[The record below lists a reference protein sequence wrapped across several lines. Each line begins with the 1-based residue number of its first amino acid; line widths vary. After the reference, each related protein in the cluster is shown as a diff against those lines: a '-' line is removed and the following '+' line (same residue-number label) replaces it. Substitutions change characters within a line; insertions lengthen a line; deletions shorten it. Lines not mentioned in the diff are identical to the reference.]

1 MKKVVA
7 VILLI
12 TSISG
17 LSADEKSSLASLVLP
32 QGISYSFSPIRLT
45 QDVSIEGSFN
55 KDTRFVDDASTQ
67 VVGRNIEHSS
77 GLNEYN
83 KNMTVDKGGEVH
95 GSFSAGVSIWTGIH
109 AKAEVGGGKHYTE
122 DEKTVTGERN
132 VQSTSSDKTNIY
144 ARTSQDAVKL
154 NDATRGTYGNYYLTF
169 TLTLKN
175 LDPNETYLVGWDN
188 GEPPRV
194 VIEGLSQEILVP
206 YTERKSFSIDI
217 EDRVCKFV
225 YHVVDNVLLQ
235 ELKNLAVKN
244 ELHRLKPKLTGGEF
258 PIISRTSKR
267 NVLNDMKYAG
277 KLNPSTQIILSFGDA
292 KILSP
297 WKVKCY
303 HSRKNG
309 AKKQLVTIR
318 EALEAV
324 NASISA
330 IDSMPGHVF
339 EFDKNGLLHKVS
351 NYTVGFLNKEE
362 NALVGMFVNGDDG
375 TLILDGFDESF
386 LKQPIKNFTSL
397 QFDIVKIDSIIK
409 AYKESPNR
417 YKGLY
422 ERLITDLEKGANKEV
437 LAKILIN
444 SLEEADYKKGIELMF
459 EMYQRRRDL
468 RDMKG
473 LVKVYFSKPKLY
485 PYKDE
490 LPEIVTEIMKR
501 DREWVLCNKECIPFI
516 HNTLIDNDE
525 VQTLLA
531 FLKEPTFEA
540 DTNGVSILR
549 RIARSGK
556 VELMEQVVKVKGYD
570 LKERREKYGD
580 LLLEDA
586 AALNNVE
593 MCQFLISQG
602 LRPDLADGKYR
613 TAIERAASEDAFEAF
628 KYLYESVGGEER
640 YALVYAI
647 ENCSTNVIKF
657 LVERK
662 YGRVYLNKQY
672 GGRTPLCIAAEA
684 GNAEVCK
691 YLVENGASLDWKD
704 DGESPIMAAC
714 KKMKFS
720 VLDYFSSLGKEISY
734 GGFRRLLRDPKGVNW
749 VLNNRTIKKDLP
761 ILAAISYDRVD
772 VVKKLGIGANLD
784 TPLSEYGWYPLQ
796 FAAYCNS
803 IKSIKYLVSRGVN
816 INVKSDKQKLTPL
829 EMACG
834 EGAVDAAKIL
844 YGEEDALLG
853 GAICLAIKN
862 SQKAVI
868 DYFLSIQNSD
878 GSLLFPING
887 KEYSLLMDAV
897 LTGNIEMFDY
907 LHKKGADWNHALKG
921 KCTPLEYV
929 VRRDKI
935 EILKML
941 RNRYNVQIRALP
953 LQSARYGSLECMKY
967 FIETCRVDPNA
978 SWESGCSEGDCGF
991 LLGEAA
997 GNGKTEMCKYLI
1009 EKGADVNATP
1019 VSRRNFLTDGIFKSA
1034 REMAVQGNHWSTV
1047 NYLDSVGAKR

>member
-1 MKKVVA
+1 MKKVFA

-17 LSADEKSSLASLVLP
+17 LCADQKSSLASLVLP
-32 QGISYSFSPIRLT
+32 QGLSYSFSPIRLT

-95 GSFSAGVSIWTGIH
+95 GSSSAGFSIWTGIH
-109 AKAEVGGGKHYTE
+109 VKAEVGGGMHYTQ
-122 DEKTVTGERN
+122 DEKTVKGERN

-154 NDATRGTYGNYYLTF
+154 NDVTRGTYGNYYLTF

-175 LDPNETYLVGWDN
+175 LDPNETYLVRWDN

-235 ELKNLAVKN
+235 ELKNLAAKN

-258 PIISRTSKR
+258 PIISGTSKR
-267 NVLNDMKYAG
+267 NVLNDMRHAEKF
-277 KLNPSTQIILSFGDA
+277 NPSTQIILSFGDA

-318 EALEAV
+318 EALEAI

-330 IDSMPGHVF
+330 IDSMPEHVF

-362 NALVGMFVNGDDG
+362 NTLVGMFVNGDDG

-422 ERLITDLEKGANKEV
+422 ERLITDLGKGANKEV

-444 SLEEADYKKGIELMF
+444 SLEKADYKKGIELMF
-459 EMYQRRRDL
+459 ELYQRRRDL
-468 RDMKG
+468 WDMKE
-473 LVKVYFSKPKLY
+473 LVKVYFCKPKLY

-501 DREWVLCNKECIPFI
+501 DREWFLCNKECIPFI

-540 DTNGVSILR
+540 DTNGVSILC

-556 VELMEQVVKVKGYD
+556 VELMEQVVTAKGYN

-586 AALNNVE
+586 AAWNNVE

-602 LRPDLADGKYR
+602 LRPDLVDGKYR

-628 KYLYESVGGEER
+628 KYLYESVGGQEGD
-640 YALVYAI
+640 ALEYAI
-647 ENCSTNVIKF
+647 ENCSTNVIKY

-672 GGRTPLCIAAEA
+672 WGRTPLCIAAEA

-714 KKMKFS
+714 QKMKFS
-720 VLDYFSSLGKEISY
+720 VLDYFISLGKEIPY
-734 GGFRRLLRDPKGVNW
+734 GGFRRLLRDPKGVDW

-761 ILAAISYDRVD
+761 ILAAIDDDRVD
-772 VVKKLGIGANLD
+772 VLNQLGIGANLD

-816 INVKSDKQKLTPL
+816 INVKSDKRGDFSPL
-829 EMACG
+829 ENACRK
-834 EGAVDAAKIL
+834 GAVDAVKIL
-844 YGEEDALLG
+844 YGEKGALLG
-853 GAICLAIKN
+853 DAIYLAIKN

-868 DYFLSIQNSD
+868 DYFLSVRNSD
-878 GSLLFPING
+878 GSLRFPING

-897 LTGNIEMFDY
+897 IAGNVEMFDY

-921 KCTPLEYV
+921 KCTPLECV
-929 VRRDKI
+929 VRLDKI

-941 RNRYNVQIRALP
+941 RSRYNVQKKALP
-953 LQSARYGSLECMKY
+953 LVAARYGSLECIKY
-967 FIETCRVDPNA
+967 FVEICGVDPNA
-978 SWESGCSEGDCGF
+978 SWEEGSAADFGF

-1019 VSRRNFLTDGIFKSA
+1019 VCRRNFFVDDPFKSA
-1034 REMAVQGNHWSTV
+1034 REMAVQGNHWETV
-1047 NYLDSVGAKR
+1047 VYLDSVGAKR

>member
-1 MKKVVA
+1 MKNVFA

-17 LSADEKSSLASLVLP
+17 LCADQKSSLASLVLP

-122 DEKTVTGERN
+122 NEKTVKGERN

-175 LDPNETYLVGWDN
+175 LDPNETYLVRWDN

-235 ELKNLAVKN
+235 ELKNLAAKN

-258 PIISRTSKR
+258 PIISGTSKR
-267 NVLNDMKYAG
+267 NVLNDMRRAE

-318 EALEAV
+318 EALEAI

-330 IDSMPGHVF
+330 IDSMPEHVF
-339 EFDKNGLLHKVS
+339 EFDKNDLLHKVS

-362 NALVGMFVNGDDG
+362 NTLVGIFVNGDDG

-422 ERLITDLEKGANKEV
+422 QRLITALEKGANKEV
-437 LAKILIN
+437 LAKILIS

-468 RDMKG
+468 RDMEG
-473 LVKVYFSKPKLY
+473 LVEVYFSKPKLY

-490 LPEIVTEIMKR
+490 LPEIVTEIMK
-501 DREWVLCNKECIPFI
+501 
-516 HNTLIDNDE
+516 
-525 VQTLLA
+525 
-531 FLKEPTFEA
+531 
-540 DTNGVSILR
+540 
-549 RIARSGK
+549 
-556 VELMEQVVKVKGYD
+556 
-570 LKERREKYGD
+570 
-580 LLLEDA
+580 
-586 AALNNVE
+586 
-593 MCQFLISQG
+593 
-602 LRPDLADGKYR
+602 
-613 TAIERAASEDAFEAF
+613 
-628 KYLYESVGGEER
+628 
-640 YALVYAI
+640 
-647 ENCSTNVIKF
+647 
-657 LVERK
+657 
-662 YGRVYLNKQY
+662 
-672 GGRTPLCIAAEA
+672 
-684 GNAEVCK
+684 
-691 YLVENGASLDWKD
+691 
-704 DGESPIMAAC
+704 
-714 KKMKFS
+714 
-720 VLDYFSSLGKEISY
+720 
-734 GGFRRLLRDPKGVNW
+734 
-749 VLNNRTIKKDLP
+749 
-761 ILAAISYDRVD
+761 
-772 VVKKLGIGANLD
+772 
-784 TPLSEYGWYPLQ
+784 
-796 FAAYCNS
+796 
-803 IKSIKYLVSRGVN
+803 
-816 INVKSDKQKLTPL
+816 
-829 EMACG
+829 
-834 EGAVDAAKIL
+834 
-844 YGEEDALLG
+844 
-853 GAICLAIKN
+853 
-862 SQKAVI
+862 
-868 DYFLSIQNSD
+868 
-878 GSLLFPING
+878 
-887 KEYSLLMDAV
+887 
-897 LTGNIEMFDY
+897 
-907 LHKKGADWNHALKG
+907 
-921 KCTPLEYV
+921 
-929 VRRDKI
+929 
-935 EILKML
+935 
-941 RNRYNVQIRALP
+941 
-953 LQSARYGSLECMKY
+953 
-967 FIETCRVDPNA
+967 
-978 SWESGCSEGDCGF
+978 
-991 LLGEAA
+991 
-997 GNGKTEMCKYLI
+997 
-1009 EKGADVNATP
+1009 
-1019 VSRRNFLTDGIFKSA
+1019 
-1034 REMAVQGNHWSTV
+1034 
-1047 NYLDSVGAKR
+1047 